1 MYCDEILRYSYLHY
15 IFLYCLQLIKYLWC
29 PFEHVLDNASNAQT
43 LCKIKI
49 QDFTR
54 SFPMS
59 KIFVV
64 FLSSFATGQT
74 RCYGG
79 CGGETPH
86 WACFS
91 REICNFTQQN
101 GEASLIYV
109 CCLCK
114 IRCSTCIALGQQAMI
129 RSGKK
134 HSNMAI
140 PSVSVIAKRKI
151 ICARP
156 TKVDCLNFTIKEIN
170 F

>member
-79 CGGETPH
+79 CGDETPH

-91 REICNFTQQN
+91 REICNFTRQN
-101 GEASLIYV
+101 GDISLWCVSFMQNTLLYMHNSWSASID
-109 CCLCK
+109 C
-114 IRCSTCIALGQQAMI
+114 
-129 RSGKK
+129 GKMQIFLRQ
-134 HSNMAI
+134 SNQRGL
-140 PSVSVIAKRKI
+140 PKFCYQGNK
-151 ICARP
+151 
-156 TKVDCLNFTIKEIN
+156 F
-170 F
+170 